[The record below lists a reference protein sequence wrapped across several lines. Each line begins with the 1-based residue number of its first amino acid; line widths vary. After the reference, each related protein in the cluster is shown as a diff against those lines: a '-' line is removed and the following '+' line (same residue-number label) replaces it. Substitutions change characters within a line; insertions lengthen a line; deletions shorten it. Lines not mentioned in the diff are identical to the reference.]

1 MPEML
6 TAREAADLLRVSPQT
21 IASYIKQQKL
31 PAVKV
36 GRSWLI
42 RRAEVERILAGPPGA
57 EQSPPAE

>member
-6 TAREAADLLRVSPQT
+6 TAREAADLLRLSPQT
-21 IASYIKQQKL
+21 IALYIKQEKL

-42 RRAEVERILAGPPGA
+42 RRAEVERILAGPPGT
-57 EQSPPAE
+57 ELSPPAE